1 MKKTLLVFAVVF
13 LFLTA
18 WSAQAHQPRLVAG
31 GAPTINVENPEIS
44 QAFYSELKG
53 QIQIYEINSDKDFL
67 LYVNLLVPKTPQA
80 KTDFWAVILKDEP
93 GQAQW
98 LGELDGTKFKWQEF
112 YEKFAGDNY
121 LKGPEFEKQ
130 VPAGKYFV
138 RVLSFNS
145 NQGKYVLAIG
155 KEEKFPLKEILNTIK
170 LLPAL
175 KKDFF
180 GKSPLTA
187 YFNLTGLFLLGC
199 LVVLTGIIFGLWLI
213 LRKRKTKTYREN
225 VNLPPTP

>member
-1 MKKTLLVFAVVF
+1 MKKTLLAFAVVF
-13 LFLTA
+13 SFLVA
-18 WSAQAHQPRLVAG
+18 WPAQAHQPRLVPG
-31 GAPTINVENPEIS
+31 GALTIKVENPETS
-44 QAFYSELKG
+44 QAFYSELVG
-53 QIQIYEINSDKDFL
+53 QIQVYEINSDKDFL

-98 LGELDGTKFKWQEF
+98 LGELDGTKFNWQEF
-112 YEKFAGDNY
+112 YEKFTGDNY
-121 LKGPEFEKQ
+121 LKGPEFEKE
-130 VPAGKYFV
+130 VAAGKYFV

-145 NQGKYVLAIG
+145 NQGKYVLAVG
-155 KEEKFPLKEILNTIK
+155 KEEKFTLKEILNTIK
-170 LLPAL
+170 LLPTL

-199 LVVLTGIIFGLWLI
+199 LVVLAGIIFGLWLV
-213 LRKRKTKTYREN
+213 LRKKKTKTDEEN
-225 VNLPPTP
+225 ASLPPTP